1 VGKRRI
7 NKTQLVREYFAKH
20 PEAGPSAVADALK
33 KYKISA
39 AYVSNI
45 KFKIRHGVGGSGV
58 STGGASPESVLA
70 AARFIRVCGGLDN
83 ARKALRAAGEVAEI
97 LKTKTPA

>member
-1 VGKRRI
+1 MEECDVGKRRI
-7 NKTQLVREYFAKH
+7 NKTQLVRDYFAKH
-20 PEAGPSAVADALK
+20 PDAGPTEVAEALK
-33 KYKISA
+33 KYKISP

-45 KFKIRHGVGGSGV
+45 KFKIRHGINGAGS
-58 STGGASPESVLA
+58 STGGATPESVLA

-97 LKTKTPA
+97 LN

>member
-1 VGKRRI
+1 MAKRGI
-7 NKTQLVREYFAKH
+7 NKTQLVCEYFAKH
-20 PEAGPSAVADALK
+20 PDAGPTEVAEALK
-33 KYKISA
+33 KYKISP

-45 KFKIRHGVGGSGV
+45 KFKIRHGINGAGS
-58 STGGASPESVLA
+58 STGGATPESVLA

-97 LKTKTPA
+97 LN

>member
-1 VGKRRI
+1 MAKRNL
-7 NKTQLVREYFAKH
+7 NKTQLVKDYFAKH
-20 PEAGPSAVADALK
+20 PDAGPSQVAEALK
-33 KYKISA
+33 KYEISP

-45 KFKIRHGVGGSGV
+45 KFKIRHGIGGTGS

-70 AARFIRVCGGLDN
+70 AARFIRVCGGLDH

-97 LKTKTPA
+97 LSQGR